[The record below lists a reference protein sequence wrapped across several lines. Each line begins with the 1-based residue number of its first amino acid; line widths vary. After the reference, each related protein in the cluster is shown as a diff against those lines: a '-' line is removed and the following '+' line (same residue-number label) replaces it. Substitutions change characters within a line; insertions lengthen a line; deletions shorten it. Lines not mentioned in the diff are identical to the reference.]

1 MQEIRIFYSFLIYVI
16 IKRWHHSITIYA
28 ITLIFNL
35 LLILSAMQEGL
46 LYSAEYRQQASQTIN
61 SFVVTMTDKME
72 RIKLAYQQ
80 GIISFDQLVVGR
92 TKLLREAAATL
103 HASYSDPA
111 IILQQLTAA
120 LQFQQAQLRNFSV
133 LEFVDTV

>member
-16 IKRWHHSITIYA
+16 IKRWNHSITIYA

-92 TKLLREAAATL
+92 TKLLQEAAATL
-103 HASYSDPA
+103 HASHSDPA